1 MGRRNRKVKTKL
13 LPKMK
18 TIAAIVTLAV
28 ADKKVPPRHP
38 LQRLAKLNSFANE
51 WLNDN
56 MDAKVAA
63 HWGPKFD
70 RNTARFERRFELC
83 GYYDETNLPHGG
95 PSGDRKRRDDG
106 GDLMKYD
113 KENPMKGLLQITNG
127 FRKWA
132 ERYIEDCKL
141 QPGKQSDRAAKWRAT
156 LQGKLAAKLA

>member
-1 MGRRNRKVKTKL
+1 
-13 LPKMK
+13 MK

-38 LQRLAKLNSFANE
+38 LQRLAKLNTFANE

-83 GYYDETNLPHGG
+83 GYYDESNLPHGG
-95 PSGDRKRRDDG
+95 PAADRKRRDTSDPML
-106 GDLMKYD
+106 DALEPKYD

-127 FRKWA
+127 FRKWS
-132 ERYIEDCKL
+132 ERYIVDCKL
-141 QPGKQSDRAAKWRAT
+141 QPGKQSDRAAKWRGI
-156 LQGKLAAKLA
+156 LQAKLAAQATA

>member
-1 MGRRNRKVKTKL
+1 
-13 LPKMK
+13 MK
-18 TIAAIVTLAV
+18 TIAALITIAA

-83 GYYDETNLPHGG
+83 GFYDENQLPHGG
-95 PSGDRKRRDDG
+95 PSGDRKRRADETTDVLDG
-106 GDLMKYD
+106 LEPKYD

-141 QPGKQSDRAAKWRAT
+141 QPGKQADRAAKWRQT
-156 LQGKLAAKLA
+156 LQGKLAAKALASIQSA

>member
-1 MGRRNRKVKTKL
+1 
-13 LPKMK
+13 MK
-18 TIAAIVTLAV
+18 TIAAIVTLAA

-83 GYYDETNLPHGG
+83 GFYDENQLPHGG
-95 PSGDRKRRDDG
+95 PSGDRKRRETTTDSDSVLDDFA
-106 GDLMKYD
+106 KYD
-113 KENPMKGLLQITNG
+113 KENPVKGLLQITNG

-141 QPGKQSDRAAKWRAT
+141 QPGKQTDRANKWRQT
-156 LQGKLAAKLA
+156 LQAKLAAKMMATQ